1 MPGISSTRKTYRL
14 YIIQPLTT
22 TIIPPLISPILYYKG
37 ESQLTSTLGKF
48 TATDSRFPLK
58 YSLTNNFGFPFDTS
72 VIEFFSAPSLSVAV
86 FTTITS
92 KIGKYPLM
100 LRA

>member
-1 MPGISSTRKTYRL
+1 MAGISSSRKTYRL

-37 ESQLTSTLGKF
+37 ESKLISTFGKF
-48 TATDSRFPLK
+48 TATDVRFPLK
-58 YSLTNNFGFPFDTS
+58 YSLTDNFGFPFDTS
-72 VIEFFSAPSLSVAV
+72 VIEFFNAPSVSITV

-100 LRA
+100 LTA